1 MALEKDV
8 LDAARERLEEEL
20 KTVESEL
27 TDMGFAQDGTVD
39 VTFDEGFADA
49 AQTTS
54 ERAKVLSL
62 ADGLKQRMEEV
73 RSAIHRLDKG
83 TYGICERCGN
93 AISPERLEALPSAS
107 LCVSCKQKS

>member
-8 LDAARERLEEEL
+8 LDAARERLDEEL

-27 TDMGFAQDGTVD
+27 TEMGFAQDGTVD

-62 ADGLKQRMEEV
+62 ADGLKQRLEEV
-73 RSAIHRLDKG
+73 RSAIHRLEKG
-83 TYGICERCGN
+83 TYGICEMCGD
-93 AISPERLEALPSAS
+93 AISAERMEALPSAS
-107 LCVSCKQKS
+107 QCVSCKQKP

>member
-8 LDAARERLEEEL
+8 LEAARQRLDEEL
-20 KTVESEL
+20 KTVEAEL
-27 TDMGFAQDGTVD
+27 AEMGFAQDGTVD

-62 ADGLKQRMEEV
+62 ADGLKQRVEEV
-73 RSAIHRLDKG
+73 RSALHRLDKG
-83 TYGICERCGN
+83 TYGICEMCGN
-93 AISPERLEALPSAS
+93 PISPERMEAIPSAS
-107 LCVSCKQKS
+107 QCVSCKQKP

>member
-8 LDAARERLEEEL
+8 LEAARERLDEEL
-20 KTVESEL
+20 KTVEAEL
-27 TDMGFAQDGTVD
+27 TEMGFAQDGTVD

-62 ADGLKQRMEEV
+62 ADGLKQRVEEV
-73 RSAIHRLDKG
+73 RSALHRLEKG
-83 TYGICERCGN
+83 TYGICEMCGN
-93 AISPERLEALPSAS
+93 AISPERMEAIPSAS
-107 LCVSCKQKS
+107 QCVSCKQKP

>member
-27 TDMGFAQDGTVD
+27 TEMGFAQDGTVD